1 MTRLLAL
8 DTTTE
13 ACSAALW
20 ASGELVAEERVIEP
34 RGHTQRLLPMVESL
48 LAQAGWALTQLDGI
62 ACTRGPGSFTGV
74 RVGVSVAQ
82 GLAYAAELP
91 VLSLSTLDV
100 LAWQGRQLLPGPG
113 RWQVAMDARMG
124 ELYTA
129 GYRVTDAGLERVT
142 EEALLAPD
150 ALTVWSEN
158 DCGRIGA
165 GWALAPL
172 NHWGS
177 SVSDDLPAARHVASW
192 ANRLLQQNPGA
203 WVTPIELQPVYLRD
217 RVT

>member
-20 ASGELVAEERVIEP
+20 ASGALVAEERVIEP

-48 LAQAGWALTQLDGI
+48 LAKAGWALSQLDGI

-74 RVGVSVAQ
+74 RVGVSAAQ

-91 VLSLSTLDV
+91 VLPLSTLDV
-100 LAWQGRQLLPGPG
+100 LAWQGRQLQPRFA

-129 GYRVTDAGLERVT
+129 GYCVTEAGLERLT
-142 EEALLAPD
+142 DEALLAPQ
-150 ALTVWSEN
+150 ALTVWSED

-165 GWALAPL
+165 GWALDPL
-172 NHWGS
+172 NQWGS

-192 ANRLLQQNPGA
+192 ADRVLLQSPDA
-203 WVTPIELQPVYLRD
+203 WATPIELQPVYLRD